1 MSEHGLNDGGSDNQ
15 ASNQALAVAIAA
27 QIMQPI
33 AVQFQAQEAR
43 FEALQSDLHTMMAG
57 ELLNQFRRQLPHR
70 MGLKISTKIIL
81 RACGME
87 QLKDARLGLTPEQ
100 LQERMRTNPP
110 VPWDPDW
117 LKSIDDAANKF
128 WRDKMILAVLTDDK
142 VSHIATRT
150 IVVLFAQKVRQAIGL
165 VDKGNIKRQFWT
177 EDCLVKYILKP
188 MWSAARREAKKL
200 VDADAAARG
209 RANHSKTNR
218 DGRNKRLC
226 KARAKL
232 ATGNDTV
239 PRLEYEI
246 DGKMRHIPP
255 ELMVEE
261 VMSDVVDDQYD
272 SDDIPT
278 EVTHHEYRQGRP
290 KFAYEGRPPF
300 FRRREPWNGIFESM
314 DNITCQKKNGYG
326 IEARYYAGKITR
338 GQHNNVDPEMAP
350 KIPTSK
356 LYRCHLSKEWFDRL
370 SEAQRR
376 VLKPSPAGWEVDEE
390 RVAVGTLQR

>member
-1 MSEHGLNDGGSDNQ
+1 
-15 ASNQALAVAIAA
+15 
-27 QIMQPI
+27 
-33 AVQFQAQEAR
+33 
-43 FEALQSDLHTMMAG
+43 
-57 ELLNQFRRQLPHR
+57 
-70 MGLKISTKIIL
+70 
-81 RACGME
+81 ME

-117 LKSIDDAANKF
+117 LKSIDDTANKF

-165 VDKGNIKRQFWT
+165 VDKGNIKQQFST

-200 VDADAAARG
+200 
-209 RANHSKTNR
+209 
-218 DGRNKRLC
+218 LC

-232 ATGNDTV
+232 ATGNNTV

-261 VMSDVVDDQYD
+261 VMSNVVDDQYNL
-272 SDDIPT
+272 DDIPT
-278 EVTHHEYRQGRP
+278 KVTHHEYRQGRP

-326 IEARYYAGKITR
+326 IKARYYAGKITR

-370 SEAQRR
+370 SKAQRR

-390 RVAVGTLQR
+390 RVAVGTLQQ

>member
-1 MSEHGLNDGGSDNQ
+1 MSEHGLNNGSSNNQ

-43 FEALQSDLHTMMAG
+43 FKALQSNLHTMMAG
-57 ELLNQFRRQLPHR
+57 GAPQPVPPPAAPSNGPCLHRRASNTTNPCPDKTSENHMR
-70 MGLKISTKIIL
+70 KISTKIIL
-81 RACGME
+81 WACGME

-117 LKSIDDAANKF
+117 LKSINDAANKF

-142 VSHIATRT
+142 
-150 IVVLFAQKVRQAIGL
+150 AIGL

-200 VDADAAARG
+200 VDANAAARG
-209 RANHSKTNR
+209 RANHSKTNQ
-218 DGRNKRLC
+218 DGCNKRLC
-226 KARAKL
+226 KAQAKL
-232 ATGNDTV
+232 ATGNNTV
-239 PRLEYEI
+239 PRLEYKI

-261 VMSDVVDDQYD
+261 VMSNVVDDQA
-272 SDDIPT
+272 IPSLLMK
-278 EVTHHEYRQGRP
+278 VVLHS
-290 KFAYEGRPPF
+290 FAV
-300 FRRREPWNGIFESM
+300 ESLGM
-314 DNITCQKKNGYG
+314 KKNGYG

-338 GQHNNVDPEMAP
+338 GQHNNVDPKMAP

-370 SEAQRR
+370 SKAQRR

-390 RVAVGTLQR
+390 RVAVGTLQQ

>member
-1 MSEHGLNDGGSDNQ
+1 
-15 ASNQALAVAIAA
+15 
-27 QIMQPI
+27 MQPI

-43 FEALQSDLHTMMAG
+43 FKALQSDLHTMMAG
-57 ELLNQFRRQLPHR
+57 GAPQPVPPQLPHR
-70 MGLKISTKIIL
+70 MGLVSRRRASDTTNPRPDKTSENHMRVKNLYQIIL

-87 QLKDARLGLTPEQ
+87 QLKDAQLGLTPEQ

-142 VSHIATRT
+142 V
-150 IVVLFAQKVRQAIGL
+150 RQAIGL
-165 VDKGNIKRQFWT
+165 VDKGNIKQQFWT

-226 KARAKL
+226 KAQAKL

-239 PRLEYEI
+239 Q
-246 DGKMRHIPP
+246 
-255 ELMVEE
+255 

-272 SDDIPT
+272 LDNIPT
-278 EVTHHEYRQGRP
+278 EVTHHKYRQGHP
-290 KFAYEGRPPF
+290 KFAYEGCPPF
-300 FRRREPWNGIFESM
+300 FCRQEPWNGIFESM

-326 IEARYYAGKITR
+326 SKRAI
-338 GQHNNVDPEMAP
+338 ML
-350 KIPTSK
+350 IPTSK
-356 LYRCHLSKEWFDRL
+356 LYHCHLSKEWFDRL

-390 RVAVGTLQR
+390 RVAVGTLQQ